1 MYQKC
6 NASAIVGID
15 AVRVDVESNITPG
28 LGMFLVGLPD
38 SAVRESQER
47 IRSAFINSDYK
58 MPGKKVV
65 VNLAPADLRK
75 EGSALDLPIA
85 IAILAASEQISAD
98 LLEEFVIMGELS
110 LDGSVKGIK
119 GALPMAVTLMMMS
132 EAEAVVSPPT
142 RATPNSAE
150 ALR

>member
-65 VNLAPADLRK
+65 VNL
-75 EGSALDLPIA
+75 G
-85 IAILAASEQISAD
+85 
-98 LLEEFVIMGELS
+98 
-110 LDGSVKGIK
+110 
-119 GALPMAVTLMMMS
+119 
-132 EAEAVVSPPT
+132 
-142 RATPNSAE
+142 
-150 ALR
+150 